1 MRTRET
7 APTPKV
13 KEPCVWPDMDQQE
26 IDNASDQTVSA
37 PNHKVVLA
45 RHRAARR

>member
-1 MRTRET
+1 MRACNM

-13 KEPCVWPDMDQQE
+13 KGPCVWLDMDQQE
-26 IDNASDQTVSA
+26 IDNASNQTVWA
-37 PNHKVVLA
+37 PNHEVVLA